1 MSTAAE
7 SHLDATRSPT
17 RNPAPAPL
25 SAEQIQAKFDDS
37 PFIDWLGL
45 RVTAVDHE
53 RGELTVLAPMRAEFE
68 RGAASGQ
75 WHGGPLAAVIDTVGD
90 FAVGMLLGRGLPT
103 INFRVDY
110 LRPAVNTG
118 LTAVARVRRNGRSVG
133 VADVDLYNDQGALVA
148 IGRATYATLSAG

>member
-1 MSTAAE
+1 MSANPKALTPAAT
-7 SHLDATRSPT
+7 LDA
-17 RNPAPAPL
+17 AA
-25 SAEQIQAKFDDS
+25 IQARFDDS
-37 PFIDWLGL
+37 PFIAWLGL
-45 RVTAVDHE
+45 SVRDVNHE
-53 RGELTVLAPMRAEFE
+53 QGELTVLAPMRPEFE

-110 LRPAVNTG
+110 LRPAVNTA

-148 IGRATYATLSAG
+148 IGRATYATLAQG

>member
-1 MSTAAE
+1 MSAVQ
-7 SHLDATRSPT
+7 H
-17 RNPAPAPL
+17 PAPGAAQSATL
-25 SAEQIQAKFDDS
+25 SAEAIQAKFDGS
-37 PFIDWLGL
+37 PFIAWLGL
-45 RVTAVDHE
+45 SVTAVDHD

-110 LRPAVNTG
+110 LRPAVNTN

-148 IGRATYATLSAG
+148 IGRATYATLSQG

>member
-1 MSTAAE
+1 MSALLNAG
-7 SHLDATRSPT
+7 D
-17 RNPAPAPL
+17 
-25 SAEQIQAKFDDS
+25 IQAKFDDS
-37 PFIDWLGL
+37 PFIAWLAL
-45 RVTAVDHE
+45 SVRDVNHE
-53 RGELTVLAPMRAEFE
+53 KGELTVVAPMRPEFE
-68 RGAASGQ
+68 RGAQSGQ

-110 LRPAVNTG
+110 LRPAINTS

-148 IGRATYATLSAG
+148 IGRATYATLSQG

>member
-1 MSTAAE
+1 MSANTKALAPAAT
-7 SHLDATRSPT
+7 LDA
-17 RNPAPAPL
+17 AA
-25 SAEQIQAKFDDS
+25 IQARFDDS
-37 PFIDWLGL
+37 PFIAWLGL
-45 RVTAVDHE
+45 SVRDVNHE
-53 RGELTVLAPMRAEFE
+53 QGELTVLAPMRPEFE

-110 LRPAVNTG
+110 LRPAVNTA

-148 IGRATYATLSAG
+148 IGRATYATLAQG

>member
-1 MSTAAE
+1 MSALLNAGE
-7 SHLDATRSPT
+7 
-17 RNPAPAPL
+17 
-25 SAEQIQAKFDDS
+25 IQAKFDDS
-37 PFIDWLGL
+37 PFIAWLAL
-45 RVTAVDHE
+45 SVRDVNHE
-53 RGELTVLAPMRAEFE
+53 KGELTVVAPMRPEFE
-68 RGAASGQ
+68 RGAQSGQ

-110 LRPAVNTG
+110 LRPAINTS

-148 IGRATYATLSAG
+148 IGRATYATLSQG

>member
-1 MSTAAE
+1 MSANPKALAPAAT
-7 SHLDATRSPT
+7 LDA
-17 RNPAPAPL
+17 AA
-25 SAEQIQAKFDDS
+25 IQARFDDS
-37 PFIDWLGL
+37 PFIAWLGL
-45 RVTAVDHE
+45 SVRDVDHE
-53 RGELTVLAPMRAEFE
+53 QGELTVLAPMRPEFE

-103 INFRVDY
+103 INFRIDY
-110 LRPAVNTG
+110 LRPAVNTA

-148 IGRATYATLSAG
+148 IGRATYATLAQG

>member
-7 SHLDATRSPT
+7 STR
-17 RNPAPAPL
+17 APAPL

-110 LRPAVNTG
+110 LRPAINTG

>member
-1 MSTAAE
+1 MSANPKALAPAAT
-7 SHLDATRSPT
+7 LDA
-17 RNPAPAPL
+17 AA
-25 SAEQIQAKFDDS
+25 IQARFDDS
-37 PFIDWLGL
+37 PFIAWLGL
-45 RVTAVDHE
+45 SVRDVNHE
-53 RGELTVLAPMRAEFE
+53 QGELTVLAPMRPEFE

-110 LRPAVNTG
+110 LRPAVNTA

-148 IGRATYATLSAG
+148 IGRATYATLAQG

>member
-1 MSTAAE
+1 MSANTKALAPAAT
-7 SHLDATRSPT
+7 LDA
-17 RNPAPAPL
+17 AA
-25 SAEQIQAKFDDS
+25 IQARFDDS
-37 PFIDWLGL
+37 PFIAWLGL
-45 RVTAVDHE
+45 SVRDVNHE
-53 RGELTVLAPMRAEFE
+53 QGELTVLAPMRPEFE

-110 LRPAVNTG
+110 LRPAVNTA
-118 LTAVARVRRNGRSVG
+118 LSAVARVRRNGRSVG

-148 IGRATYATLSAG
+148 IGRATYATLAQG